1 MVTRNRPPRPTG
13 PRRPPHGPRTP
24 AERRADALFLYGMHP
39 VVAALAN
46 PKRVI
51 TRIMATPNASAR
63 LREAGATLPMV
74 PEEVR
79 PRDLDRLLG
88 GEAVHQ
94 GVAMEVAPLEPLAI
108 DELRD
113 KHLVVCLDQV
123 SDPHNVGA
131 ILRSAAAFGAD
142 AVLSTARQAP
152 AETGVLA
159 KAASGALD
167 MIPLVAVGNLARALD
182 ELGYNGFV
190 RIGFDEA
197 AETTLESAMTG
208 ERVALVLG
216 AEGKGLR
223 RLTREK
229 CDRLARLPTS
239 APLASLNVSNA
250 AALGLYVARRHLE
263 TSG

>member
-1 MVTRNRPPRPTG
+1 
-13 PRRPPHGPRTP
+13 
-24 AERRADALFLYGMHP
+24 MHP
-39 VVAALAN
+39 VLAALAN
-46 PKRVI
+46 PARSVKRVI
-51 TRIMATPNASAR
+51 ATANALTRLEA
-63 LREAGATLPMV
+63 AGASLPLP
-74 PEEVR
+74 PEEVH

-88 GEAVHQ
+88 GDAVHQ
-94 GVAMEVAPLEPLAI
+94 GVALEVAPLDPVPIE
-108 DELRD
+108 DLRD
-113 KHLVVCLDQV
+113 KRLVVCLDQV

-142 AVLSTARQAP
+142 AVLSTARHAP
-152 AETGVLA
+152 TETGVLA

-167 MIPLVAVGNLARALD
+167 LIPLVAVGNLARALD

-197 AETTLESAMTG
+197 ADTPIESAITG

-229 CDRLARLPTS
+229 CDRMACLPTS
-239 APLASLNVSNA
+239 GPLASLNVSNA
-250 AALGLYVARRHLE
+250 AVLALYVARRHLD
-263 TSG
+263 TVH